1 MSVTGMPA
9 SARTF
14 AVPPVDS
21 SATPRD
27 TRPRASST
35 MPDLSET
42 DSSAC
47 ATIADASVAA
57 PARGDG
63 SDKFV
68 LGELRAK
75 RIAVQSQHFRSV
87 RLVAVRPIEYRCEER
102 ALDMRNHH
110 VVNAMRWFAIEAA
123 EVFVQRM
130 LDAAADFV
138 AAVQS

>member
-1 MSVTGMPA
+1 
-9 SARTF
+9 
-14 AVPPVDS
+14 
-21 SATPRD
+21 
-27 TRPRASST
+27 

-47 ATIADASVAA
+47 ATIADAWRVSVAAA

-110 VVNAMRWFAIEAA
+110 VVNAMRWFAVEAA
-123 EVFVQRM
+123 EVFVQRT